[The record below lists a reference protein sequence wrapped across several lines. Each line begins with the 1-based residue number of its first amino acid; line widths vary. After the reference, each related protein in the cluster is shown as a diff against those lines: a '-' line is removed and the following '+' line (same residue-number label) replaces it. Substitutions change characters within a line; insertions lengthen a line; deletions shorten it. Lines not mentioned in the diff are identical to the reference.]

1 MKKFSIVLIS
11 FVLIAFAAIA
21 VQYDSLDVIG
31 NGSLVSFEKI
41 LKILPKTPFKQNGD
55 WIIESPGNKTKF
67 VLAKSENQVNENAGG
82 QYALYLEFDIAPFL
96 KAGLNPDKLP
106 ENIIAAKNAIVI
118 GREFK
123 IKKLETMFTEPGD
136 TLAYLYQK
144 ILNSN
149 RSAIGYHSALD
160 HYGIDLGNG
169 NMFEWAKDSKTND
182 KDIVFVLNPQPFI
195 DAGVN
200 PEKIDGWLYAKVP
213 IMDAK
218 GKKTEV
224 FKILK
229 PFNLD

>member
-1 MKKFSIVLIS
+1 MKKIYFALLCSVLMA
-11 FVLIAFAAIA
+11 FVVIAF
-21 VQYDSLDVIG
+21 QYKSLDIIG
-31 NGSLVSFEKI
+31 NGSFDSFKKTI
-41 LKILPKTPFKQNGD
+41 SLLPKTPSTKNGD
-55 WIIESPGNKTKF
+55 WIIESPYNKTKF
-67 VLAKSENQVNENAGG
+67 VFNKTNNEDKYN
-82 QYALYLEFDIAPFL
+82 LYLEFDIAPFIQ
-96 KAGLNPDKLP
+96 AGLNPDKLP
-106 ENIIAAKNAIVI
+106 KEIIATKNTIII

-123 IKKLETMFTEPGD
+123 AEKLDAILTEAGN
-136 TLAYLYQK
+136 TLTHLYQK

-169 NMFEWAKDSKTND
+169 NMFEWAKDAKTND

-195 DAGVN
+195 EAGIN
-200 PEKIDGWLYAKVP
+200 PEKIEGWLYAKVP
-213 IMDAK
+213 VMDAK